1 MARDM
6 RRRDAVISLPMSRA
20 GSQARSFFYD
30 VLIAAADRRPRG
42 ENSGLLCGGYPPQNR
57 CPASEV
63 PGQETNRRAWQRRIG
78 TVNQIELGGLAD
90 CDLADNGCSPPPQA
104 VLSSIATSSSYSL
117 VIRTPLSSWDRSSRN
132 PSSPYYLKMKPI
144 TSGPLN
150 RSKTGD
156 QINRCVLGGERSIH
170 GGVYWARPCP
180 SREI

>member
-1 MARDM
+1 M

-78 TVNQIELGGLAD
+78 AVNQIELGGLAD

-117 VIRTPLSSWDRSSRN
+117 VIRTPLG
-132 PSSPYYLKMKPI
+132 PSFHFRAIRLLVSKPHRRVPSFLMI
-144 TSGPLN
+144 QAAHQRVIRRRYCTRG
-150 RSKTGD
+150 K
-156 QINRCVLGGERSIH
+156 
-170 GGVYWARPCP
+170 RPCG
-180 SREI
+180 RQARQKILQL